1 MVKVISWN
9 IAHREQAWRDLCNTD
24 ADIALVQEASEPP
37 ADMPP
42 PFEYRPAT
50 WRTAGAGHRP
60 WRAAVVKLSSRI
72 DVEWLEPTPIEKAQA
87 GDFTVSRAGTL
98 DAAIV
103 TPPTGDAFVVVS
115 MYALWEKPYP
125 TTRSSWI
132 YADAAVHRLISDIS
146 VFVGQQSGHRILAAG
161 DLNILH
167 GYGDHKSGY
176 WASRYATVFDR
187 MRALGLSFVGP
198 QAPAGRRADPW
209 PDELPPT
216 SHNVPTYRTHR
227 QTPATATRQLDFV
240 FASKGLAEQCQVSA
254 RNEPDAWGP
263 SDHCQVHIV
272 VASGGTNR
280 ADRFVQPAD
289 GVEVIKKMGGVKG

>member
-1 MVKVISWN
+1 
-9 IAHREQAWRDLCNTD
+9 
-24 ADIALVQEASEPP
+24 
-37 ADMPP
+37 MPP

-167 GYGDHKSGY
+167 GYGDHGNVY

>member
-1 MVKVISWN
+1 
-9 IAHREQAWRDLCNTD
+9 
-24 ADIALVQEASEPP
+24 
-37 ADMPP
+37 MPP

-167 GYGDHKSGY
+167 GYGDHGNVY

-209 PDELPPT
+209 PDELPRT

-227 QTPATATRQLDFV
+227 HRPATATRQLDFV

>member
-1 MVKVISWN
+1 
-9 IAHREQAWRDLCNTD
+9 
-24 ADIALVQEASEPP
+24 
-37 ADMPP
+37 
-42 PFEYRPAT
+42 
-50 WRTAGAGHRP
+50 
-60 WRAAVVKLSSRI
+60 
-72 DVEWLEPTPIEKAQA
+72 
-87 GDFTVSRAGTL
+87 
-98 DAAIV
+98 
-103 TPPTGDAFVVVS
+103 

-125 TTRSSWI
+125 TTGSSWI

-209 PDELPPT
+209 PDELPRT
-216 SHNVPTYRTHR
+216 SHNVPTYRTDRHR
-227 QTPATATRQLDFV
+227 PTTATRQLDFV
-240 FASKGLAEQCQVSA
+240 FASNGLTEQCQVSA

-272 VASGGTNR
+272 VASGLTNR
-280 ADRFVQPAD
+280 ADRFVQPAS
-289 GVEVIKKMGGVKG
+289 GVTVIKKMGGVRGKKDSAPAKLDPDEAEAKKASS